1 VVVSLQLAFRFRQI
15 ADRVVVQGDAWEMEP
30 DRTIVQFRLEGSGHE
45 NVVVGCELHTSRTVI
60 RHSLLILPTIVVQ
73 PARRPSTKDLQRSAD
88 MQHWRKEYDRKR
100 TKMEQDKIA
109 ADLEK
114 KCVQSLTLNRFAY

>member
-1 VVVSLQLAFRFRQI
+1 MLSLDVSRHFVTHEAYDHKALLL
-15 ADRVVVQGDAWEMEP
+15 MLS
-30 DRTIVQFRLEGSGHE
+30 TIM
-45 NVVVGCELHTSRTVI
+45 I
-60 RHSLLILPTIVVQ
+60 Q

-114 KCVQSLTLNRFAY
+114 KCVCHENSP

>member
-1 VVVSLQLAFRFRQI
+1 
-15 ADRVVVQGDAWEMEP
+15 
-30 DRTIVQFRLEGSGHE
+30 
-45 NVVVGCELHTSRTVI
+45 
-60 RHSLLILPTIVVQ
+60 
-73 PARRPSTKDLQRSAD
+73 

-114 KCVQSLTLNRFAY
+114 KCVCRENPHDCQRTSRLTKVIEQGRPTLVIQRNDRY